1 MVSRRDFFRAGAG
14 LAASLA
20 AAPQAQAHEGELKPG
35 GVAYSAWSG
44 VQYKSAATVC
54 TLCVSRCPVIAYT
67 DEGRLAKMGGNP
79 QSIRTGGR
87 LCARGQAAVEQAN
100 DPDRVLYPMKRA
112 GARGEGKWQRVSW
125 EVALGELA
133 GLMKGLRDKG
143 TPERFMVQ
151 HGWLS
156 AGTQGML
163 ADVFMPAYGSA
174 SLAGPESLGRRARL
188 AAHRLTWGG
197 APDHWD
203 LENARF
209 ILNFGSNFLEAHTNY
224 VALARRFS
232 QNAVDRG
239 GRLVTFD
246 VRLSNT
252 AARSEEWVPVRSGT
266 DLAVVLAMCN
276 VVMEKGLYK
285 GDGERFLEYC
295 RVTPKVNA
303 PLADKVA
310 ALKQHLAEFTPEWAE
325 GISGVAA
332 ARIEAIATAFANTR
346 PACIVSHRGASAH
359 NNGVDTER
367 AIQMLAALTG
377 NIDVKGGRCQGVL
390 PQWVTPKV
398 TPEAPAKRL
407 AILDGPA
414 GAAAL
419 PFDGVGH
426 LALGAAKEGNGPA
439 VLMWIGHNAAY
450 ANGNTA
456 ETTALLKNEKVLP
469 YTVAVTPFYDESAAL
484 ADLILPD
491 ATFLESWDIEA
502 GVSASQVAEYAIRQP
517 AVEAPMGEARDIKD
531 VLCELASVM
540 GIALPVR
547 SGAKYVEEACKL
559 TPGVKDKA
567 RGFNGMKKAG
577 VWSDKEAAPVYGAY
591 LAPVAREELAQAGV
605 LLDEATGVYWNWKLA
620 GAASESAAR
629 AKGYA
634 ATPGAWRGYVAQ
646 KIGTTAV
653 AGFRPDG
660 VNKSGLFEL
669 YSGALA
675 AKNLPP
681 LPTWAPIPEHKDL
694 GKEGNDGLVLV
705 TFKVNVQSQGRSQ
718 NARWLDEIQ
727 HDTAAWLNPATAG
740 KHGIADGERIRI
752 KSELGELVTVA
763 RVTHSVAP
771 GVVALPAHGGHTE
784 YGRFAA
790 GKRSPTGVDDV
801 RLDTQRW
808 WKGAGVNANAIIPK
822 SADPV
827 SGQQRWMD
835 TVVTVVKA

>member
-1 MVSRRDFFRAGAG
+1 MISRRNFFRAGAG

-20 AAPQAQAHEGELKPG
+20 AAPQVRAHEADLKPG
-35 GVAYSAWSG
+35 GVGYSAWSG
-44 VQYKSAATVC
+44 AQYKGVPTVC
-54 TLCVSRCPVIAYT
+54 TMCVSRCPAIAYL
-67 DEGRLAKMGGNP
+67 DDNRLAKLEGNP

-87 LCARGQAAVEQAN
+87 LCARGQAAVEQPY
-100 DPDRVLYPMKRA
+100 DPDRILYPMKRA

-125 EVALGELA
+125 DVALGELA
-133 GLMKGLRDKG
+133 GLLKGLRDQG

-156 AGTQGML
+156 AGTQRL
-163 ADVFMPAYGSA
+163 LEEVFLPAYGSA

-203 LENARF
+203 LENARY

-232 QNAVDRG
+232 KNAVDNRAK
-239 GRLVTFD
+239 LVSFD

-252 AARSEEWVPVRSGT
+252 AAKSDEWVPIRPGT

-285 GDGERFLEYC
+285 GEGEHFLEYC
-295 RVTPKVNA
+295 RVTPKANA
-303 PLADKVA
+303 SLAEKVS
-310 ALKQHLAEFTPEWAE
+310 ALKQHLTDFTPEWAE
-325 GISGVAA
+325 GISGVRA
-332 ARIEAIATAFANTR
+332 ARIEAIATAFATTR
-346 PACIVSHRGASAH
+346 PACVVSHRGASAH
-359 NNGVDTER
+359 HNGVDTER

-377 NIDVKGGRCQGVL
+377 NIDVPGGRAQGVL
-390 PQWVTPKV
+390 PRWI
-398 TPEAPAKRL
+398 APRVEPGQPAGRL

-426 LALGAAKEGNGPA
+426 LALSAAKDKAGPA

-456 ETTALLKNEKVLP
+456 ETAALLKDEKALP
-469 YTVAVTPFYDESAAL
+469 YTVAVTPFYDETAAL
-484 ADLILPD
+484 ADLVLPD
-491 ATFLESWDIEA
+491 TTFLESWDIEA
-502 GVSASQVAEYAIRQP
+502 GVSANQVAEYAIRQP
-517 AVEAPMGEARDIKD
+517 ALQPMGEARDVKD
-531 VLCELASVM
+531 VLCELGALM

-559 TPGVKDKA
+559 TPEIKAKA
-567 RGFNGMKKAG
+567 RGLPGMKKAG
-577 VWSDKEAAPVYGAY
+577 VWSDKEAAPVWGAY
-591 LAPVAREELAQAGV
+591 LAPVVREELGEPGV
-605 LLDEATGVYWNWKLA
+605 LLDEATGVYWNWKTA

-629 AKGYA
+629 SKGYV
-634 ATPGAWRGYVAQ
+634 ATPNAWRGYVAQ
-646 KIGTTAV
+646 KVGAATI

-660 VNKSGLFEL
+660 INKTGLFEI
-669 YSGALA
+669 YSDVLA
-675 AKNLPP
+675 AKGLAP
-681 LPTWAPIPEHKDL
+681 LPTWSAIPEHKDL
-694 GKEGNDGLVLV
+694 GQDKLVLV

-727 HDTAAWLNPATAG
+727 PDTAAWLNPVTATAR
-740 KHGIADGERIRI
+740 GIRDGDSIRI
-752 KSELGELVTVA
+752 KSELGEIVAPA
-763 RVTHSVAP
+763 RVTHSIAP
-771 GVVALPAHGGHTE
+771 GIVALPAHGGHSE
-784 YGRFAA
+784 YGRFAS
-790 GKRSPTGVDDV
+790 GKRSPGGVDDV
-801 RLDTQRW
+801 KLDSARW
-808 WKGAGVNANAIIPK
+808 WKTAGVNANAIIPK

-835 TVVTVVKA
+835 TVVTVAKA

>member
-20 AAPQAQAHEGELKPG
+20 AAPQAKAHDAELKPG

-44 VQYKSAATVC
+44 AQYKGVPTVC
-54 TLCVSRCPVIAYT
+54 TLCVSRCPLIAYT
-67 DEGRLAKMGGNP
+67 DDGRLAKVGGNP
-79 QSIRTGGR
+79 QSTRTGGR
-87 LCARGQAAVEQAN
+87 LCARGQAAVEQAS

-133 GLMKGLRDKG
+133 GLMKGLRDRG

-156 AGTQGML
+156 AGTRGML

-174 SLAGPESLGRRARL
+174 SMAGPESLGRRARL

-203 LENARF
+203 LENTRF

-232 QNAVDRG
+232 RSAVDNGARM
-239 GRLVTFD
+239 VTFD

-252 AARSEEWVPVRSGT
+252 AARSEQWVPIRPGT

-276 VVMEKGLYK
+276 VVMENGLYR
-285 GDGERFLEYC
+285 GEGEHFLEYC
-295 RVTPKVNA
+295 RVTPQASA
-303 PLADKVA
+303 PLTDKIA

-325 GISGVAA
+325 GISGVPA
-332 ARIEAIATAFANTR
+332 ARIEAVATTFATTR
-346 PACIVSHRGASAH
+346 PACVVSHRGASAH
-359 NNGVDTER
+359 YNGVDTER

-377 NIDVKGGRCQGVL
+377 NIDVRGGRCPGVL
-390 PQWVTPKV
+390 PQWVTPRV

-426 LALGAAKEGNGPA
+426 LALRAAKEQGGPA

-456 ETTALLKNEKVLP
+456 ETVALLKDEKILP

-491 ATFLESWDIEA
+491 ATFLESWDLEE
-502 GVSASQVAEYAIRQP
+502 GVSANQIAEYAIRQP
-517 AVEAPMGEARDIKD
+517 ALETPMGEARDIKD
-531 VLCELASVM
+531 MLGELAGLI

-547 SGAKYVEEACKL
+547 TGAKFVEEACKL
-559 TPGVKDKA
+559 TPDISTKA
-567 RGFNGMKKAG
+567 RGFAGMKKAG
-577 VWSDKEAAPVYGAY
+577 VWSDKEATPAFGTY
-591 LAPVAREELAQAGV
+591 LMPVAREALAKPGV
-605 LLDEATGVYWNWKLA
+605 LLDSATGVYWDWKQA
-620 GAASESAAR
+620 GAASEPQAR
-629 AKGYA
+629 SKGYA
-634 ATPGAWRGYVAQ
+634 GTPGAWRGYVAQ
-646 KIGTTAV
+646 KAGTGAV

-660 VNKSGLFEL
+660 VNKTGLFEI
-669 YSGALA
+669 YSGVMA
-675 AKNLPP
+675 ARGLPP
-681 LPTWAPIPEHKDL
+681 LPTWSAIPEHKDL
-694 GKEGNDGLVLV
+694 GREGSDKLVLI

-727 HDTAAWLNPATAG
+727 HDNAAWLNHATAAAR
-740 KHGIADGERIRI
+740 GIKDGARIRI
-752 KSELGELVTVA
+752 KSEIGEILTAA

-784 YGRFAA
+784 YGRFAS
-790 GKRSPTGVDDV
+790 GKRSPAGVNDA

-808 WKGAGVNANAIIPK
+808 WKGTGVNANAVIPK

-835 TVVTVVKA
+835 TIVTVTKA